1 MDCYYLGGQQA
12 QFQSSTRKYSE
23 GAVVREVPENI
34 YTEIDVYKSELSKAV
49 ILGMWS
55 MDRNVSITW
64 ELVTNA
70 DSQDPSKILN
80 QNLSAF
86 TNIPWRVL

>member
-1 MDCYYLGGQQA
+1 MGGKQA
-12 QFQSSTRKYSE
+12 QFQGSTRKYSG

-49 ILGMWS
+49 IFGMWA
-55 MDRNVSITW
+55 MDWHLSITW
-64 ELVTNA
+64 ELVRNA
-70 DSQDPSKILN
+70 DSQEPSKTLT